1 MNPYYDAMVSMIPLG
16 GSRPAIPAYPVVA
29 DEIREA
35 LNWVYYHNR
44 DPKEALDEAAEI
56 SAEKLG
62 W

>member
-1 MNPYYDAMVSMIPLG
+1 MVSMIPLG
-16 GSRPAIPAYPVVA
+16 GSRPAIPAYPIVA

-35 LNWVYYHNR
+35 LNEVYYHNI
-44 DPKEALDEAAEI
+44 DPKEALDEAAEM